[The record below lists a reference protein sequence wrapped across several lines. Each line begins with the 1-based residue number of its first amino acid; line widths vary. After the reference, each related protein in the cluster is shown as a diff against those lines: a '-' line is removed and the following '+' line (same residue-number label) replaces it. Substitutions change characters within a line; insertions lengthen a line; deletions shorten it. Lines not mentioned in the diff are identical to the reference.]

1 VKSIDSLRI
10 LIVIIRG
17 LSIIISLS
25 SSMTTDTS
33 ITAYGSSLPMSL
45 NNRLRDILLCFNQEY
60 VPWSVLKDSL
70 PLDTG
75 VDEIKLCLS
84 QDPFNMFSYIED
96 IDNIIEPDNIIGS
109 DGHNGTKD
117 CSSSSCNLLI
127 GLKNVTIE
135 VQLIQKSIEKWRQM
149 ILQRLIECDGGPV
162 EFSTLPAMIPRP
174 TIIPTS
180 VKIKD
185 VLSTDLK
192 KSFNITCNDKHDLWL
207 VSLSQL
213 NSDVQSIFE
222 EKWKSDIA
230 HFLYKQSIQIPLTR
244 LGIEVPRPAILHQ
257 KKLSEVLRSDIKQ
270 RFVLLPNPINNE
282 TFVQVHMTTTQREKY
297 CEKWRRAIIDFI
309 TSSKQK
315 YLYLNILAANVQ
327 RPYIGCNVIIGN
339 GAVKL
344 KKILVDDPQSRFKL
358 IGELNKIKVSLSI
371 SPSLQHKS
379 EVR

>member
-1 VKSIDSLRI
+1 
-10 LIVIIRG
+10 
-17 LSIIISLS
+17 
-25 SSMTTDTS
+25 MTTDTN

-75 VDEIKLCLS
+75 VDEVKLCLA

-109 DGHNGTKD
+109 DGHNGIRD
-117 CSSSSCNLLI
+117 NSSSSSNLLI

-149 ILQRLIECDGGPV
+149 ILQQLIECDGGPV
-162 EFSTLPAMIPRP
+162 EFSTLPAMVPRP

-185 VLSTDLK
+185 VLTTDLK

-244 LGIEVPRPAILHQ
+244 LGIEVPRPTNLHQ
-257 KKLSEVLRSDIKQ
+257 KKLSEVLRSDVKQ
-270 RFVLLPNPINNE
+270 RFVLVPNPTNNE

-297 CEKWRRAIIDFI
+297 CEKWRRAIIHFI

-327 RPYIGCNVIIGN
+327 RPYMGCNVIIGN
-339 GAVKL
+339 GVVKL

-358 IGELNKIKVSLSI
+358 TGELNKIKVSLSL